1 MKPLV
6 LLFLP
11 IFSLINASLESS
23 LRSYLDQKSWANACQ
38 GERQSPIDLPDICYQ
53 RQDLKVKLD
62 SKLRL
67 SLFSYDEQVRGKLTN
82 NGHTVVLTP
91 RKRNIGIEFASS
103 SVKTPT
109 NYTFTQFHFHW
120 NPKDTKGSEHSV
132 DGVRK
137 ALELHLVHF
146 NSKYKSFEEA
156 SKKRDGLLVIRVLF
170 QECFKDKEAY
180 KGITDSLSKISKVGT
195 TTDVTG
201 FTLRSLLPTNF
212 DTFYSYE
219 GSLTT
224 PPCSQT
230 VTWIVMSEYSLISY
244 KQLSE
249 FQGLSAFD
257 PDVGLTRETQPLN
270 GRTIYA
276 SNDDYCGIKKTRK
289 RGLQEFN
296 AALYSVQ

>member
-1 MKPLV
+1 MNPLV
-6 LLFLP
+6 LLFLL
-11 IFSLINASLESS
+11 ILSLINASLESV
-23 LRSYLDQKSWANACQ
+23 LWSYLDQESWANACQ
-38 GERQSPIDLPDICYQ
+38 GKRQSPVDLPDICYQ
-53 RQDLKVKLD
+53 KQDLKVKLD

-67 SLFSYDEQVRGKLTN
+67 SLFFYDERLRGKLTN
-82 NGHTVVLTP
+82 NGHTVVFIP
-91 RKRNIGIEFASS
+91 RQQNIGIEFASS
-103 SVKTPT
+103 SVKNPT

-120 NPKDTKGSEHSV
+120 NPDDTKGSEHSV

-156 SKKRDGLLVIRVLF
+156 SKKQDGLLVIGVLF
-170 QECFKDKEAY
+170 QECFKDKEPY
-180 KGITDSLSKISKVGT
+180 KGITDSLSRISKVGT

-224 PPCSQT
+224 PPCNET
-230 VTWIVMSEYSLISY
+230 VTWILLAEYQRISY
-244 KQLSE
+244 KELSE
-249 FQGLSAFD
+249 FQGLSVLD
-257 PDVGLTRETQPLN
+257 PDVGLRRQTQPLN

-289 RGLQEFN
+289 RGLQDFN
-296 AALYSVQ
+296 AA